1 MAANKKATATK
12 RSRERAKVEKRKEKI
27 QRREDRKKGKETELP
42 TEDGLDPDLAGIKPG
57 PQPPLY

>member
-12 RSRERAKVEKRKEKI
+12 RSRERAKVEKRNEKI
-27 QRREDRKKGKETELP
+27 LRREERKKAKENELP

>member
-12 RSRERAKVEKRKEKI
+12 RSRERAKVEKRKEKL
-27 QRREDRKKGKETELP
+27 QRREDRKKDKETELP
-42 TEDGLDPDLAGIKPG
+42 VEEGQDPDLAGIKPG

>member
-12 RSRERAKVEKRKEKI
+12 RSRERAKVENRNEKI
-27 QRREDRKKGKETELP
+27 LRREMRKKAKETELP
-42 TEDGLDPDLAGIKPG
+42 TEDGSDPDLAGMKPG